1 MLLFFQA
8 ASNNFELALAVAV
21 GIYGLHSDEAL
32 MSVIGALIEI
42 PTMLALVNLAFYFR
56 KHYFGKQPASQR
68 TVKEVEAVDR
78 EERKAG
84 QV

>member
-1 MLLFFQA
+1 MCSMYLNLQA

-56 KHYFGKQPASQR
+56 KHSFQPEGQ
-68 TVKEVEAVDR
+68 KKLVELGEMD
-78 EERKAG
+78 EKKIDI
-84 QV
+84 

>member
-1 MLLFFQA
+1 MIQA

-56 KHYFGKQPASQR
+56 THYFGEQAPQEKYLE
-68 TVKEVEAVDR
+68 KEVEINR
-78 EERKAG
+78 EREDNKIG

>member
-1 MLLFFQA
+1 MLFELQA

-42 PTMLALVNLAFYFR
+42 PTMLALVNVAFYFR
-56 KHYFGKQPASQR
+56 KHHFKAEGGNNK
-68 TVKEVEAVDR
+68 VVELAADMD
-78 EERKAG
+78 EKKMNI
-84 QV
+84 